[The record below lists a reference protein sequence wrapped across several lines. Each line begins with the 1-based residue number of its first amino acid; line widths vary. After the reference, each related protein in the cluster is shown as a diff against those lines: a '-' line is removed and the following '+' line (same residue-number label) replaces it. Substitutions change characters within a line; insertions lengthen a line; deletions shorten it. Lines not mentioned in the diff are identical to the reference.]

1 MAAPA
6 GSFLRTNI
14 RKIESAL
21 ASTVT
26 SSCLETCHRQ
36 RKCNDPHEKRPQYVQ
51 HPVLPHVIDDVHVTH
66 LTHLLCR
73 TFGLVNQLVH
83 CCPAQSMTC
92 YRLGRVS
99 RHRLKDGFAIHRSG
113 EKRGWSAR
121 LTCPAKRTE
130 PPRHARRRRAS
141 DKCDAGAF

>member
-51 HPVLPHVIDDVHVTH
+51 HPVLSHVIDDVHVTH
-66 LTHLLCR
+66 LTHLLCP
-73 TFGLVNQLVH
+73 TLDLCIGVSASSLTPLT
-83 CCPAQSMTC
+83 QSITS
-92 YRLGRVS
+92 YSL
-99 RHRLKDGFAIHRSG
+99 
-113 EKRGWSAR
+113 E
-121 LTCPAKRTE
+121 
-130 PPRHARRRRAS
+130 
-141 DKCDAGAF
+141 

>member
-6 GSFLRTNI
+6 GSFLRKNI

-36 RKCNDPHEKRPQYVQ
+36 RECNDPHEKRPQYVQ
-51 HPVLPHVIDDVHVTH
+51 HPILPYVIDDVHVTH

-73 TFGLVNQLVH
+73 TLDLCIGVSASSLTHLT
-83 CCPAQSMTC
+83 QSITS
-92 YRLGRVS
+92 YS
-99 RHRLKDGFAIHRSG
+99 F
-113 EKRGWSAR
+113 E
-121 LTCPAKRTE
+121 
-130 PPRHARRRRAS
+130 
-141 DKCDAGAF
+141 